1 MSNCVYEFTGA
12 DGKPQKIIGMAAMKA
27 YMAETGMGLDMSSVK
42 VTEQQE
48 QSKADEPANFDSIF
62 DAALDEAFGKE
73 ESKADLLSE
82 LRARLSNLGMRAM
95 DAGDGAMA
103 GRISGFTVGMHDTDA
118 NLTRAWVDEVIAERE
133 KAVAKLE
140 RKKAPAKPKALK
152 PANKAK
158 ANLLEAAK
166 QAGMLD
172 VVHVGDSKPTAKP
185 KPAKESATSAAKNVA
200 MGLSDVAKGLT
211 TLFGSKPGQLNSGLA
226 FDEETYEAAKPYFR
240 AGIAHFKDAAA
251 DIQATVFSLVK
262 TLRDQFGMD
271 RATIFR
277 MKPYL
282 ERFVKDV
289 QNGVIDG
296 GNNESQV
303 QGTGAQALDGVAT
316 QQGGSAEVGGPAGSG
331 AADGGSERDTQSS
344 GADAAGVSGARS
356 GGSGPSGVRSS
367 KPRGKSK
374 RSGSDRAGE
383 AGSGVPGAAP
393 QGDSDS
399 GRGEHA
405 RSGGTA
411 TEAVEPPNVPAI
423 NYRITADTRLG
434 QGGEVEKFNDNI
446 AAIQTLKRIESE
458 RRRATSEEQ
467 RILARYVGWGGLA
480 NAFADPHTGEFKD
493 KWRER
498 GELLRNLLTKQ
509 ELDKARNSTKA
520 AHYTSETIVRS
531 MWDAAKRLGFKGGLT
546 LENSM
551 GVGNFLGLMP
561 EGLEAKFIGIEYDGL
576 TARIAQALYPQA
588 TVLHA
593 GFDKTPIV
601 DNAFALNIGNPP
613 YENQSLNFQ
622 FKPELSGAS
631 IHNQFFRAGMDALR
645 PGGLQIKVVSRFL
658 MDAED
663 KSTRLALAS
672 KAKLLGLI
680 RLPDTAFKENARTEV
695 VTDIVILQKLTEAEQ
710 IEMGHAVDAYR
721 QRPEKDATAERQR
734 QELASKVPSWVETTE
749 VSDPMGGLP
758 IRVNRHF
765 AANPQDIMGVL
776 ERSGSMHHSN
786 EVTVRLDNPERM
798 ASMLADA
805 VARLPEG
812 VHSLDAE
819 VMANTEARFKSM
831 SDALRIAIA
840 QEEIGHLKLDEDGKL
855 HRVIERETPEGGIE
869 LTRQEIGATS
879 PWSDQLSQDAD
890 GKWYR
895 LIAQTDED
903 GNTVKALGK
912 DGKPTKRNVYER
924 EVFQNEADVPDGL
937 RLGATGYARLRGM
950 VGLRDL
956 LKAQLVMESEDA
968 NTTDM
973 EANREKLAK
982 AYQAFVAEY
991 GPVSRS
997 VNLNLAMTMPDG
1009 GLVAALEVSYQ
1020 PARNASQS
1028 AKSGLPIQEE
1038 VATPAPVMRERVVP
1052 KYEPATSADSAS
1064 DALAIVLSETGRVDI
1079 ERIAALRDV
1088 TQEDAA
1094 AELQDGESPLVFKDP
1109 ETGAWETADNYLSGM
1124 VKRKLK
1130 AAKDAGLAKNIAAL
1144 EAVQP
1149 EAWTA
1154 ENVTVT
1160 FGVGWVPADV
1170 YGSFIEHLVGG
1181 SAKVNFSPLT
1191 NSFTVSVRG
1200 TDSNKF
1206 ESWSSEGAPLDYIV
1220 TRALNSQSV
1229 TVTYR
1234 DGDGNTHV
1242 DREKTDLANLKVKEI
1257 RNEFSDWVFADTE
1270 RRERLVSINNDLFNT
1285 RVTRQHNGQHLT
1297 LPGKVPDS
1305 IIKMRRHQMNAIWRG
1320 IYERFMLVDHAVG
1333 AGKTYTAIARAMERR
1348 RMGLSKKPMIVVPNH
1363 LVEQWEADVYRLYP
1377 GAKVLAAGKKDFE
1390 VKSRRR
1396 LLGKIATGDWDI
1408 VIMPHSSFGGIGI
1421 SPETERRYLEEEL
1434 ALAIEAVKD
1443 AEDQAAED
1451 GTNTGWRKPFGV
1463 KQAEALVTK
1472 IETRMEKV
1480 SAGVRDRLLTFEQ
1493 LGVDDLTVDESHEFK
1508 NLYYSSRL
1516 TGVRGMGDR
1525 AGSRKANDLYNKV
1538 RTLRD
1543 SQTGS
1548 VTFMTG
1554 TPISNS
1560 AVEMY
1565 TVMRYLAAD
1574 SLKEMGLENFDA
1586 WRTQF
1591 VEHTTAFEPTE
1602 AGGLKE
1608 VSRLGRTWS
1617 NMRSLMELYYQFT
1630 DAVSLEDIQRWY
1642 SEDNGGKEFPVPKLK
1657 GGGRQLVKVTPTK
1670 AQESHL
1676 KEIIQG
1682 FDSLPEIED
1691 VYERN
1696 AERLRLM
1703 DRARKVSLDVRAVA
1717 PGHKSDEKGGKLDVA
1732 VQNIKRIYDKW
1743 DSVKGTQLVFLDRSV
1758 PKAKGDDK
1766 IIKEFDELRAKRE
1779 AALTAGDTKAYEE
1792 IIEKLERFD
1801 ANEIDTLRSAQNGGW
1816 NAYQQIKDSL
1826 VASGVPANEIRF
1838 VQEANTDEQKMA
1850 LFDAV
1855 RGGKVR
1861 VLIGST
1867 PRMGAGTNV
1876 QDRLVA
1882 LHHIDVTWKPSDI
1895 EQREG
1900 RIIRQGNIFATPP
1913 DSRKPNPYFRPDF
1926 EVEILAYATE
1936 RTVDAKMWDL
1946 NATKLRTINGIRK
1959 YDGAFTMDF
1968 EDADS
1973 VSMAEMAAVASGNP
1987 MLLERVQL
1995 ESEINLLELKE
2006 RAHRRKMY
2014 GAIDAL
2020 RRAKEYIEKNPQRI
2034 ENAKAK
2040 MEKARERAIALE
2052 KVVNA
2057 RSVTVEGKTYSDR
2070 AEAAQA
2076 ANELIQEQKA
2086 GDEKAKFAI
2095 NINGKR
2101 YTSKDGT
2108 FDAIDAAIGDSMPFE
2123 MDIDGRVTGQRTVA
2137 GRDVSSML
2145 NAASSE
2151 MTGDAH
2157 KEIELGTVL
2166 GLRLVAGLDRRVFEG
2181 VATIDGDISL
2191 IDEEGRTVVSEY
2203 LGRKD
2208 AQIAYNTAGIKNVLD
2223 RVFGTMMAQAS
2234 DFNLKTLEDQL
2245 KRAKEDLPSLEEKT
2259 SEKFPEADKL
2269 AQKRKRLLDVVGL
2282 LERGPEAP
2290 AQDERWN
2297 PGQPKYMAPA
2307 LFSQAQAGDEVAGVS
2322 LEVAERAVQKVLEGL
2337 GMSGAIQAQVG
2348 RNPSVFGMVVP
2359 AGVVPS
2365 GGVLDGK
2372 LYVFADNLADELDA
2386 FRVVFHELF
2395 HLGLSQSV
2403 LPEQYIQTML
2413 RFMRDPMVFKY
2424 AKRWKDSADGQQR
2437 KGKMPVNNW
2446 HALAIEEALADIAE
2460 DLNTGNIRL
2469 GSKDM
2474 QGWVRRTIAVLAALA
2489 DKFSLT
2495 GAANKLRAMTYTD
2508 AEQFVQDTMLKA
2520 RSGAA
2525 SLLTDARYRSE
2536 DEASKPISAATKH
2549 DDDGNT
2555 TYHTQSI
2562 RVDFPVESERFE
2574 VIPGPGQK
2582 ILNYAIMPADGFDV
2596 FGNVELLVENGVP
2609 TSLLDINIHGQRSGV
2624 GSEVVG
2630 MILAAHPGVTLNISN
2645 IIPSAQGFWEKMGV
2659 PVQNH
2664 EEGAAYEGYI
2674 DHKTYAQAQNARGKG
2689 AVVAANQGSDRQ
2701 ADAGAEAGEP
2711 GSAGKG
2717 DGGQVGGVF
2726 RSSKGPDAG
2735 INGAIKSTVVGQITD
2750 MAGYKATDLMG
2761 IGLQTLG
2768 RRQLVDIYGDV
2779 LPMGDY
2785 SQLTSQME
2793 ADKNDG
2799 GAEADELV
2807 TKWAKLKDERELAEL
2822 MHDATLAQIDPTKAA
2837 PRGAAEK
2844 ATHAELLERFN
2855 ALSPEARKI
2864 YREARNAYQRHHFN
2878 VRGAIAERVARSE
2891 LSNERKAAL
2900 LKKMDMQFF
2909 KAIKGVYFPLAR
2921 FGQYVVAVRGP
2932 DGKISGISRAE
2943 TMAEAQQLRQSLIST
2958 YPADQG
2964 YEIGQV
2970 TRDKDFAATRD
2981 SVGRGFMTDLYEV
2994 IDKQGLTEDQRLA
3007 IEDTLGQLYLSSLPD
3022 LSWAKHGIHRKGTP
3036 GFSQDARRAFAQNMF
3051 HGARY
3056 LAKLK
3061 YSDQMQHE
3069 LDRMQKAVDAM
3080 AKRGDPNQPRAQQ
3093 VVDEMVKRHESYMNP
3108 KSSALSTA
3116 LTSFGFVFHLGLSPA
3131 SALVNLSQTA
3141 FVAYPVMGAKWG
3153 FDKAAA
3159 ALLKASGQTAAGKN
3173 DITSSLN
3180 ADERDAYNNA
3190 VRAGTIDVTMA
3201 HDLAGVAQGEDSGV
3215 LWKIRPVMRAA
3226 SYLFHHA
3233 ERFNRQVTYIAA
3245 YRLAREAG
3253 ANHIEAQ
3260 DQATQAT
3267 YDGHFDYSAA
3277 NRPRFM
3283 QGNVAKVVLLFKQYT
3298 QNMIYTML
3306 RNAYVGFIKEAPGVD
3321 EKAKAK
3327 EARRVIYGLAAMTQ
3341 VAAGAMGMPWLVT
3354 AIPLAIAQAIG
3365 GDDDEPWDAEVAL
3378 QNYLAD
3384 AFGQKFAEVFM
3395 HGFSRMTPLDI
3406 SGRVGLDKLI
3416 FPDVQEGLDAGN
3428 WVESFGYGMAG
3439 AVPGIFLN
3447 WGKGI
3452 QNIAQGHTMLGI
3464 EGMMPV
3470 VLRNALKAVR
3480 YGVDGAQ
3487 DKTGIV
3493 IVDDVGPVGVFGQA
3507 LGFSPS
3513 GVRNATEGKS
3523 AIRAADKAVDERR
3536 QQLMTKFARASMAG
3550 DVEGMQEAR
3559 KEISRFN
3566 GKNPDL
3572 RITFSNLNAS
3582 VKARTNRIT
3591 QAKDGVYLPKTHR
3604 SAMAAGRFAHSS
3616 GAEDVQNED

>member
-1 MSNCVYEFTGA
+1 MSNCVYEFTDA
-12 DGKPQKIIGMAAMKA
+12 DGKPQKIVGMAAMKA
-27 YMAETGMGLDMSSVK
+27 YMAETGIGLDMSSAK

-48 QSKADEPANFDSIF
+48 QSKADDPANFDSIF

-95 DAGDGAMA
+95 EAGDGAMA

-166 QAGMLD
+166 QSGMLA
-172 VVHVGDSKPTAKP
+172 VVHVGDGKPTAKP

-316 QQGGSAEVGGPAGSG
+316 QEGGSTEGQGPTGSG
-331 AADGGSERDTQSS
+331 ADDSSRAGDPQGGGT
-344 GADAAGVSGARS
+344 DAAGVSGARS
-356 GGSGPSGVRSS
+356 GGSSPSGVRSS

-411 TEAVEPPNVPAI
+411 TEAVEPPNVPAA

-509 ELDKARNSTKA
+509 ELDKARNSTTA
-520 AHYTSETIVRS
+520 AHYTSETVVSS

-561 EGLEAKFIGIEYDGL
+561 EGLDAKFIGVEYDGL

-613 YENQSLNFQ
+613 FGKESLNFQ
-622 FKPELSGAS
+622 FKPELSGVS
-631 IHNQFFRAGMDALR
+631 IHNQFFRAGLDALR

-721 QRPEKDATAERQR
+721 QRPEKDATAEKQR
-734 QELASKVPSWVETTE
+734 QELASKVPAWVETTD
-749 VSDPMGGLP
+749 VSDPLGGDP

-765 AANPQDIMGVL
+765 ATNPQDIMGVL
-776 ERSGSMHHSN
+776 ERSGSMRHGN
-786 EVTVRLDNPERM
+786 DVTVRLDNPERM

-819 VMANTEARFKSM
+819 VMANTESRFKSM

-1020 PARNASQS
+1020 PARNASQA
-1028 AKSGLPIQEE
+1028 AKSGLPVQEE

-1064 DALAIVLSETGRVDI
+1064 DALAIVLSETGRVDV
-1079 ERIAALRDV
+1079 ERIAALRDI
-1088 TQEDAA
+1088 TQEEAV
-1094 AELQDGESPLVFKDP
+1094 AELQEGESPLVFKDP
-1109 ETGAWETADNYLSGM
+1109 ETGTWETADNYLSGM

-1160 FGVGWVPADV
+1160 FGAGWVPADV

-1200 TDSNKF
+1200 TDRNKF

-1234 DGDGNTHV
+1234 DSDGAMHV

-1305 IIKMRRHQMNAIWRG
+1305 LIKMRRHQMNAIWRG

-1333 AGKTYTAIARAMERR
+1333 AGKTFTAIARAMERR

-1434 ALAIEAVKD
+1434 ALALEAVKD

-1451 GTNTGWRKPFGV
+1451 GTDTGWRKPFGV
-1463 KQAEALVTK
+1463 KQAEALVK
-1472 IETRMEKV
+1472 QIETRMEKV

-1543 SQTGS
+1543 SPTGS

-1657 GGGRQLVKVTPTK
+1657 GGDRQLVKVTPTK

-1682 FDSLPEIED
+1682 FDSLPDIED

-1792 IIEKLERFD
+1792 ITEKLERFD
-1801 ANEIDTLRSAQNGGW
+1801 ANEIDALRSAQNGGW

-1838 VQEANTDEQKMA
+1838 VQEASTDEQKMA

-2014 GAIDAL
+2014 GAVDSL

-2040 MEKARERAIALE
+2040 MEKARERAITLE

-2101 YTSKDGT
+2101 YTSKDAT
-2108 FDAIDAAIGDSMPFE
+2108 FDAVDAAMGDSTPFE
-2123 MDIDGRVTGQRTVA
+2123 MNIDGRVTGQRTVA

-2145 NAASSE
+2145 NVASSE

-2166 GLRLVAGLDRRVFEG
+2166 GLRLVAGLERRVFEG
-2181 VATIDGDISL
+2181 DATIDGDISL

-2203 LGRKD
+2203 LGRKE

-2223 RVFGTMMAQAS
+2223 RVFDSMMAQTS

-2282 LERGPEAP
+2282 LERGPDAVQEEA
-2290 AQDERWN
+2290 RWN
-2297 PGQPKYMAPA
+2297 PGMPKYMQPV
-2307 LFSQAQAGDEVAGVS
+2307 FSQAGSKNPNGVP
-2322 LEVAERAVQKVLEGL
+2322 LHVAENSAKKVLEGL
-2337 GMSGAIQAQVG
+2337 GLAGAVEVLVS
-2348 RNPSVFGMVVP
+2348 RSPSAAGFSVP
-2359 AGVVPS
+2359 VGVVPS
-2365 GGVLDGK
+2365 GATIGGK
-2372 LYVFADNLADELDA
+2372 VYVFSDNLADELDS

-2413 RFMRDPMVFKY
+2413 KFMRDPVVFKY
-2424 AKRWKDSADGQQR
+2424 AKRWKASADGQQR
-2437 KGKMPVNNW
+2437 KDKMPANNW
-2446 HALAIEEALADIAE
+2446 HAMAVEEALADIAE
-2460 DLNTGNIRL
+2460 GLTINGGGL
-2469 GSKDM
+2469 VGSKDM
-2474 QGWVRRTIAVLAALA
+2474 HGWVLRAIAALA
-2489 DKFSLT
+2489 QFADKVGLNAIATKIRALT
-2495 GAANKLRAMTYTD
+2495 QTQ
-2508 AEQFVQDTMLKA
+2508 AERFVIETLLKG
-2520 RSGAA
+2520 RSGAK
-2525 SLLTDARYRSE
+2525 SLLPGDRYSADRGNQAASISSATQK
-2536 DEASKPISAATKH
+2536 DE
-2549 DDDGNT
+2549 DGNT

-2630 MILAAHPGVTLNISN
+2630 MILAANPGLTLNISN

-2701 ADAGAEAGEP
+2701 ADAGAEAGKPE
-2711 GSAGKG
+2711 SAGKG

-2726 RSSKGPDAG
+2726 RSRKGPDAG

-2785 SQLTSQME
+2785 SHLTSQME

-2822 MHDATLAQIDPTKAA
+2822 MHDATLAQIDPAKAA
-2837 PRGAAEK
+2837 PREADGK
-2844 ATHAELLERFN
+2844 AKHAELLERFN

-2943 TMAEAQQLRQSLIST
+2943 TMAEAQQLRQSLIAN
-2958 YPADQG
+2958 YPSEDG

-2970 TRDKDFAATRD
+2970 TRDKDFSATRD
-2981 SVGRGFMTDLYEV
+2981 SVGRGFMTDLYDA
-2994 IDKQGLTEDQRLA
+2994 IDKQNLSETQRLA
-3007 IEDTLGQLYLSSLPD
+3007 IEDTLGQLYLQSLPD
-3022 LSWAKHGIHRKGTP
+3022 LSWAKHGVHRKGMP

-3108 KSSALSTA
+3108 KSHWFSTG

-3283 QGNVAKVVLLFKQYT
+3283 QGNVAKVVLLFKQYA

-3306 RNAYVGFIKEAPGVD
+3306 RNAYVGFIKEAPGAD

-3395 HGFSRMTPLDI
+3395 HGFSRMTPFDI

-3513 GVRNATEGKS
+3513 DVRNATEGKS
-3523 AIRAADKAVDERR
+3523 AIRAADKAVGERR

-3566 GKNPDL
+3566 SKNPDR

-3604 SAMAAGRFAHSS
+3604 SAMAAGRFAHSH